1 MILHLSHIPSC
12 AISCCVRGS
21 VRIWRCLRWCRWK
34 HWVQPALGIVGMGRF
49 PWKIRGRSSW
59 LTVRSIT
66 PGHFHLALRRTF
78 TFLWSRQH
86 MSKHTLQTYFLAD
99 VAGVHRGSARLG
111 EVYCHKSTSIVYI
124 FRSCNQLGLTVAVGW
139 CPQRLAIGGLG
150 HNATRT
156 AAHFAKTIRE
166 NDTTMIKR
174 DVTAHSESKL
184 WCGFGWILR
193 KGLLYIQCL
202 DCRLLVIGLHWRLL
216 LVKQPRLSL
225 ANISTVL
232 QTCLNWSDRIGAL
245 LQAHPKNYERDHR
258 IIPHVHDFPMHSQCL
273 DPISYS
279 TCFCDFPGT
288 SIDLFDLLRYEG
300 RDKTARFVQFAA
312 RCIVGL
318 LARVAH
324 LPFRAGW
331 NCEIFWSKPS

>member
-1 MILHLSHIPSC
+1 
-12 AISCCVRGS
+12 
-21 VRIWRCLRWCRWK
+21 
-34 HWVQPALGIVGMGRF
+34 
-49 PWKIRGRSSW
+49 
-59 LTVRSIT
+59 
-66 PGHFHLALRRTF
+66 
-78 TFLWSRQH
+78 
-86 MSKHTLQTYFLAD
+86 
-99 VAGVHRGSARLG
+99 
-111 EVYCHKSTSIVYI
+111 
-124 FRSCNQLGLTVAVGW
+124 
-139 CPQRLAIGGLG
+139 
-150 HNATRT
+150 
-156 AAHFAKTIRE
+156 
-166 NDTTMIKR
+166 MIKR
-174 DVTAHSESKL
+174 DVTSHSESKL

-288 SIDLFDLLRYEG
+288 SIDLFDLLLRYEG

-312 RCIVGL
+312 RFIVGL

-324 LPFRAGW
+324 LPFRAVGW
-331 NCEIFWSKPS
+331 NCEIWDFLAKTKLKSFPSFRASGPRPWHPSSTGGSTEAAGSHDIGQTNLSPG